1 WRIPIVNYRRLS
13 QSDRVDCNRVKPQRE
28 DIKCLPTE
36 REEPP
41 PHGMQLKRR
50 SRRQPRSQRN
60 SLRSVRLSRMPRSLS
75 LCELT
80 GTSLITFKKPA
91 SDQFSA
97 KGPSA
102 PIYHLPS
109 PGVPAGPH
117 FPRMGQIQM
126 PVTAASAPVS
136 RSFNAR

>member
-80 GTSLITFKKPA
+80 GTFLITFKKPDRA
-91 SDQFSA
+91 GKTGSMRRCERLLGIRSA
-97 KGPSA
+97 
-102 PIYHLPS
+102 
-109 PGVPAGPH
+109 
-117 FPRMGQIQM
+117 R
-126 PVTAASAPVS
+126 
-136 RSFNAR
+136 RARNRLVERIV